1 MQEILEELDDKP
13 LAFYLY
19 EPEGTLISST
29 APESLEDVAECIL
42 DIIRSSKVQM
52 REECRKELKERADE
66 ITKNYIG
73 VYWEVFNDGYGE
85 AEPEEDEETSWEF
98 YYER

>member
-1 MQEILEELDDKP
+1 
-13 LAFYLY
+13 
-19 EPEGTLISST
+19 
-29 APESLEDVAECIL
+29 
-42 DIIRSSKVQM
+42 M

-66 ITKNYIG
+66 ITKNYIE